1 MNRLIF
7 LLPGIVKPVD
17 DEIAIYILNFFVK
30 PNKKAG
36 KLGGERNERWASGVF
51 HLRSGL

>member
-1 MNRLIF
+1 M
-7 LLPGIVKPVD
+7 VKPVD

-36 KLGGERNERWASGVF
+36 GPGGGRSERCASGVF
-51 HLRSGL
+51 HLRSGLYEREA